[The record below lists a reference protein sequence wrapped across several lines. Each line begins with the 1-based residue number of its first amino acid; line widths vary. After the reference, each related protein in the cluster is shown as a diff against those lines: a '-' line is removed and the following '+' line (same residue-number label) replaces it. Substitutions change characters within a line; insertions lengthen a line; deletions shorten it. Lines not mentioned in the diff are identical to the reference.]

1 MRRRNIPAK
10 RHFEGE
16 ASVHTQVKVFDNA
29 SNKEVL
35 FSVVDWLIDET
46 ANRAI
51 CRSLF
56 LPQIYYG
63 IDYYQCHNTW
73 VRDITNNN

>member
-1 MRRRNIPAK
+1 MRRRNIRAK

-16 ASVHTQVKVFDNA
+16 ASVHRQVKVFGNA

-46 ANRAI
+46 ANRI
-51 CRSLF
+51 
-56 LPQIYYG
+56 
-63 IDYYQCHNTW
+63 
-73 VRDITNNN
+73 